1 MKKRFLSLC
10 VCTLLLASLL
20 SGCNNQISLQT
31 ELNSSQVPVYLYQG
45 NKNGVFFD
53 RSKNNTTVTFIEEEP
68 FSNTVTDTIFT
79 FSTKLQ
85 TVSSHPFPHID
96 SFVDSTS
103 QSVNVEVKKNLV
115 NRVNLLFVNDS
126 GIEYYLVPKEDY
138 YEIVMWEKEQHELEV
153 VSTVQVDSDHQPLIW
168 NPLQLFSWK
177 IFIHADSKQL
187 CFLDLQSGKLRT
199 TNSNNLPEQVYEGKD
214 YLLFSSQNYSSYL
227 LLEKTNGDLQPIDFS
242 GKCICHNECNNTFGF
257 FQKQDFIYFDAS
269 DPYSPNSIHISSYP
283 IQKVF
288 SQNKDNRMSFI
299 AVSSSFLQST
309 SEEVLFIEQKEKN
322 ESFQQMYNLVLPN
335 PNRRLLI
342 QHKNSN
348 GLGIILLD
356 KAGLPGS
363 LVWFDPWKE
372 LLHECVFQYPQS
384 FQGSKVNISEVH
396 SYLDSGLCWNM
407 ILADG
412 TTETS
417 WMPWFCEIDLST
429 LDKDK

>member
-1 MKKRFLSLC
+1 MKMRFLSLC

-45 NKNGVFFD
+45 NNNGVFFD

-138 YEIVMWEKEQHELEV
+138 YEIVMWDKEQQELEV

-187 CFLDLQSGKLRT
+187 CFLDLQSG
-199 TNSNNLPEQVYEGKD
+199 SYEQQTVIICLNRCMK
-214 YLLFSSQNYSSYL
+214 
-227 LLEKTNGDLQPIDFS
+227 EKTICCSHLRIIHRIFCSKKQMAIFS
-242 GKCICHNECNNTFGF
+242 RLISVENVFVTMSVIIYLVF
-257 FQKQDFIYFDAS
+257 FK
-269 DPYSPNSIHISSYP
+269 NKISSTLTRQ
-283 IQKVF
+283 ILT
-288 SQNKDNRMSFI
+288 
-299 AVSSSFLQST
+299 A
-309 SEEVLFIEQKEKN
+309 
-322 ESFQQMYNLVLPN
+322 
-335 PNRRLLI
+335 LI
-342 QHKNSN
+342 QFTFQVTLFRKCFHRIK
-348 GLGIILLD
+348 II
-356 KAGLPGS
+356 
-363 LVWFDPWKE
+363 V
-372 LLHECVFQYPQS
+372 
-384 FQGSKVNISEVH
+384 
-396 SYLDSGLCWNM
+396 
-407 ILADG
+407 
-412 TTETS
+412 
-417 WMPWFCEIDLST
+417 
-429 LDKDK
+429 